1 MKRIQ
6 LKNGLEAIVDDED
19 YNELIKYNW
28 YGNKSRDIIYVKRKT
43 RKLDNRNEKIISMHR
58 QLMGFPEGRHI
69 DHINNNG
76 LDNRRCNLRIC
87 NNSQNMWNRKRRLHN
102 NNNEFKGVSWFK
114 RLRKWRASIS
124 LTIGYFDSKEEAAKA
139 YDEAAKRLFGEF
151 ANLNYSEKEI
161 VTKTSR

>member
-6 LKNGLEAIVDDED
+6 LTNGLEAIVDDED

-28 YGNKSRDIIYVKRKT
+28 YGNKQGNRIYVKRKT
-43 RKLDNRNEKIISMHR
+43 RKLDNRDEKIISMHR
-58 QLMGFPEGRHI
+58 QIMNFPEGRYI
-69 DHINNNG
+69 DHINHNG

-87 NNSQNMWNRKRRLHN
+87 SHTQNMWNRKRRVHTKSGLM
-102 NNNEFKGVSWFK
+102 GVSWFK
-114 RLRKWRASIS
+114 KVRKWRASIS

-139 YDEAAKRLFGEF
+139 YDEAAKKLFGEF